1 MMIQI
6 EYELMQYF
14 TALKI
19 GEKRVRA
26 AQEIL
31 NKYTGN
37 IAMPALALKDNNS
50 NNWEPVGEENF
61 FKTIKENNGF
71 LIAICDS
78 KGIAKSVAQ
87 WFIEVRKDEIINRIM
102 QDENIQEYEGKVILP
117 I

>member
-1 MMIQI
+1 
-6 EYELMQYF
+6 MQYF

-50 NNWEPVGEENF
+50 NKWEPVGEENYF
-61 FKTIKENNGF
+61 TTVKDQNGY
-71 LIAICDS
+71 LIAICD
-78 KGIAKSVAQ
+78 KNGIAKTVAQ
-87 WFIEVRKDEIINRIM
+87 WFIDVKKDEIVNNIIKN
-102 QDENIQEYEGKVILP
+102 ENLSEYNGKVILP

>member
-1 MMIQI
+1 
-6 EYELMQYF
+6 MQYF

-37 IAMPALALKDNNS
+37 LAMPALALKDNNN

-61 FKTIKENNGF
+61 FTTVMNDNGY
-71 LIAICDS
+71 LIAICD
-78 KGIAKSVAQ
+78 KNGIAKSVAQ
-87 WFIEVRKDEIINRIM
+87 WFIEDRKNEIIKNII
-102 QDENIQEYEGKVILP
+102 QNENITEYTGKVILP
-117 I
+117 V

>member
-1 MMIQI
+1 
-6 EYELMQYF
+6 MQYF

-37 IAMPALALKDNNS
+37 VAMPALSLKDNKT
-50 NNWEPVGEENF
+50 NNWEPVGEENYF
-61 FKTIKENNGF
+61 TTVKGENGY
-71 LIAICDS
+71 LIAICD
-78 KGIAKSVAQ
+78 KNGIAKSLAQ
-87 WFIEVRKDEIINRIM
+87 WFIEVRKDEIIKNII
-102 QDENIQEYEGKVILP
+102 QNENIPEYNGKVVLP

>member
-1 MMIQI
+1 
-6 EYELMQYF
+6 MQYF

-37 IAMPALALKDNNS
+37 IAMPALALKDNN
-50 NNWEPVGEENF
+50 NNSWEPVGEENYF
-61 FKTIKENNGF
+61 TTVKNENGY
-71 LIAICDS
+71 LIAICDRN
-78 KGIAKSVAQ
+78 GIAKSVAQ
-87 WFIEVRKDEIINRIM
+87 WFIELTKDEIIKNM
-102 QDENIQEYEGKVILP
+102 IQNEEIPEYKGKVILP

>member
-1 MMIQI
+1 
-6 EYELMQYF
+6 MQYF

-37 IAMPALALKDNNS
+37 VAMPALSLKDNKT
-50 NNWEPVGEENF
+50 NNWEPDGEENYF
-61 FKTIKENNGF
+61 TTVKGENGY
-71 LIAICDS
+71 LIAICD
-78 KGIAKSVAQ
+78 KNGIAKSLAQ
-87 WFIEVRKDEIINRIM
+87 WFIEVRKDEIIKNII
-102 QDENIQEYEGKVILP
+102 QNENIPEYNGKVVLP

>member
-1 MMIQI
+1 
-6 EYELMQYF
+6 MQYF

-50 NNWEPVGEENF
+50 NNWEPVGEENYF
-61 FKTIKENNGF
+61 TTVKDQNGY
-71 LIAICDS
+71 LIAICD
-78 KGIAKSVAQ
+78 KNGIAKTVAQ
-87 WFIEVRKDEIINRIM
+87 WFIDVKKDEIVNNIIKN
-102 QDENIQEYEGKVILP
+102 ENLPEYNGKVILP

>member
-1 MMIQI
+1 
-6 EYELMQYF
+6 MQYF

-19 GEKRVRA
+19 GEKRVKA
-26 AQEIL
+26 AQELL

-61 FKTIKENNGF
+61 FTTVKDQNGY
-71 LIAICDS
+71 LIAICD
-78 KGIAKSVAQ
+78 KNGIAKTVAQ
-87 WFIEVRKDEIINRIM
+87 WFIEVKKDEIVNNMIQN
-102 QDENIQEYEGKVILP
+102 ENLPEYNGKVILP